1 MGLMDIKNTKSEKGF
16 TIVELLIVIV
26 IIGILAAITIVAYN
40 GITARANT
48 SASQSSAENT
58 INKAEAYN
66 ADKGY
71 YPITFATL
79 TGAAT
84 SDVYKLTGVA
94 SITTLANTSKTNEID
109 FEVCGTGSPANLAA
123 ITTSNVSGVRAIY
136 RDYSGAGS
144 NVTTT
149 AGVTTGTGVLCYDS
163 NGAAS

>member
-1 MGLMDIKNTKSEKGF
+1 MNIHSLKTTQKGF

-58 INKAEAYN
+58 IKKAESYN
-66 ADKGY
+66 ADKGT
-71 YPITFATL
+71 YPLTFATL

-94 SITTLANTSKTNEID
+94 SVASLSNTSKTNEID

-123 ITTSNVSGVRAIY
+123 ITASNIAGVKAIY
-136 RDYSGAGS
+136 RDYNGTGS
-144 NVTTT
+144 NITTT
-149 AGVTTGTGVLCYDS
+149 AGTTTGTGVLCYDS

>member
-1 MGLMDIKNTKSEKGF
+1 MNLHITKKSDKGF

-48 SASQSSAENT
+48 SASHSTSENA
-58 INKAEAYN
+58 IKKAEAYN

-94 SITTLANTSKTNEID
+94 SIATLANTSKTNEID
-109 FEVCGTGSPANLAA
+109 FEVCGTGSPASLAA
-123 ITTSNVSGVRAIY
+123 ITTSNVSGVRVY
-136 RDYSGAGS
+136 HRDYNGTGS
-144 NVTTT
+144 NVLTS
-149 AGVTTGTGVLCYDS
+149 AGITTGTGVLCYDS